1 MSNKQY
7 YSDLSTDAKKYPVHA
22 VFNQFWKKSSI
33 FLLHLNAKM
42 YVCCIVILERNPQ
55 LHECRRWCYAAIED
69 SQLIGPKNPF
79 YFDANP

>member
-1 MSNKQY
+1 MQKNTLCILFLIS
-7 YSDLSTDAKKYPVHA
+7 
-22 VFNQFWKKSSI
+22 FEKKSSI

-55 LHECRRWCYAAIED
+55 LYECRRWCYAAIED